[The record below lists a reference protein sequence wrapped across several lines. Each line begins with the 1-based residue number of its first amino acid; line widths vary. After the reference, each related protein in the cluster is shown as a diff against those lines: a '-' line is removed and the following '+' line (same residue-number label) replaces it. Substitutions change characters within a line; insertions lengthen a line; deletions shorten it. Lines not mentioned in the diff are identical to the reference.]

1 MNWFNTFSRAWTFEV
16 SSKFV
21 NDKYF
26 DMITYSSLFIQ
37 LLISHFIS
45 FIIFKVLHMRKC
57 TLNNR
62 QSGVDAEKNMW
73 VSNLQIEFV
82 GAECVWFQTFQ
93 QFFEWWNVTNCA
105 FKAIYTFGSWYVPQF
120 CSKFERIY
128 YIWCQ
133 EYWFIYISLM
143 KLIKPH

>member
-1 MNWFNTFSRAWTFEV
+1 MHWFNTFCRAWMFEV
-16 SSKFV
+16 SSKLV

-26 DMITYSSLFIQ
+26 DKTTFSSLFIQ

-62 QSGVDAEKNMW
+62 QSSVDAEKNMW

-82 GAECVWFQTFQ
+82 CRWMCVISNISAIFRMMERHQFVLLGQFIHLVPELCPNFVANLKKIIRSGFKKLKLPTF
-93 QFFEWWNVTNCA
+93 
-105 FKAIYTFGSWYVPQF
+105 Y
-120 CSKFERIY
+120 
-128 YIWCQ
+128 
-133 EYWFIYISLM
+133 
-143 KLIKPH
+143 